1 MNEGIRKLYF
11 ELMKRLE
18 AEMEEAF
25 GKMWRRYVGLPL
37 IANHVGNPSLASTVH
52 SSQYWRPAADVLET
66 EKEFIVRLEIAGLS
80 RDTLRL
86 QQSSDGRQLWLQG
99 ERRDASR
106 DVSARPWYHQ
116 LEIYFGSFELSILL
130 PPGVLL
136 NLEEVKASYEDGILI
151 LRISK
156 RKKLDEKRKERT
168 LSIPIEN
175 G

>member
-37 IANHVGNPSLASTVH
+37 IANHVGNPSLASTIH

-66 EKEFIVRLEIAGLS
+66 EKEFIIRLEIAGLN
-80 RDTLRL
+80 RETLRL
-86 QQSSDGRQLWLQG
+86 QQSNDGRQLWLQG

-106 DVSARPWYHQ
+106 DVSSRPWYHQ
-116 LEIYFGSFELSILL
+116 LEIYFGPFELEIVL
-130 PPGVLL
+130 PPRTLL
-136 NLEEVKASYEDGILI
+136 NLEDVDSSYENGILL
-151 LRISK
+151 LRIAK
-156 RKKLDEKRKERT
+156 RKAAEGQKKRTRSV
-168 LSIPIEN
+168 SIE
-175 G
+175 